1 MLVLAA
7 ALLAASASAG
17 AARAPVSLIASPA
30 HLAIRGSGA
39 AVVGVTNSGSQPAV
53 LDAARGGFALDLRGR
68 PRVLARRVSWLSV
81 RPARL
86 TIAPGATASVAVS
99 ARVPRGAEPGDHS
112 ELVLLTTRPLAGAG
126 LAVRMRLGV
135 VVVVRAPG
143 KVVRRLAVVRVHAR
157 RRRLE
162 LLVANRGNVTER
174 VSRPCVRVTIR
185 RGARVLARLHPLERD
200 LLPHTAGIV
209 EVPYRRPARGRV
221 SARIDFAPGP
231 PCLDGRW
238 RIFDLRL

>member
-7 ALLAASASAG
+7 LLVASASAG

-39 AVVGVTNSGSQPAV
+39 ETVGLTNSGSRSAV
-53 LDAARGGFALDLRGR
+53 IDAVQGGFALDVHGR
-68 PRVLARRVSWLSV
+68 PRVLVRRASWLGV

-86 TIAPGATASVAVS
+86 TLAPGARASIEIS

-126 LAVRMRLGV
+126 VAVRMRLGV

-143 KVVRRLAVVRVHAR
+143 KVVRRLAVVRVQAR

-174 VSRPCVRVTIR
+174 VSRACTRVTIW
-185 RGARVLARLHPLERD
+185 RGARVLARLRPLERD
-200 LLPHTAGIV
+200 LLPHTVGLV
-209 EVPYRRPARGRV
+209 EVPYRHSQRGRF
-221 SARIDFAPGP
+221 SATVELSPGP
-231 PCLDGRW
+231 PCRAGRVHT
-238 RIFDLRL
+238 FGLRF

>member
-1 MLVLAA
+1 MLVLA

-17 AARAPVSLIASPA
+17 AARAPVWLIASPA

-39 AVVGVTNSGSQPAV
+39 GVVGLTNSGSQSAV
-53 LDAARGGFALDLRGR
+53 VDAARGGFALDLRGR

-86 TIAPGATASVAVS
+86 TLAPGATASVKVS

-143 KVVRRLAVVRVHAR
+143 KVVRRLAVLGVRAR
-157 RRRLE
+157 RGRLD

-174 VSRPCVRVTIR
+174 VSRACVRVTIR
-185 RGARVLARLHPLERD
+185 RGARVLARLRPLERD

-209 EVPYRRPARGRV
+209 EVPYRRPPHGRV
-221 SARIDFAPGP
+221 SARIDLAPGP
-231 PCLDGRW
+231 PCLAGRW
-238 RIFDLRL
+238 RVFGLRL

>member
-1 MLVLAA
+1 
-7 ALLAASASAG
+7 
-17 AARAPVSLIASPA
+17 VSLIASPS
-30 HLAIRGSGA
+30 HLAIRGSGVG
-39 AVVGVTNSGSQPAV
+39 VVGVTNSGSQSAV
-53 LDAARGGFALDLRGR
+53 VDAARGGFALDLRGR
-68 PRVLARRVSWLSV
+68 PRVLARRGSWLSV

-112 ELVLLTTRPLAGAG
+112 ELVLLTTRPLSGPG

-135 VVVVRAPG
+135 VIVVRAPG
-143 KVVRRLAVVRVHAR
+143 RVVRRLAVVRVHAR
-157 RRRLE
+157 RARLE

-185 RGARVLARLHPLERD
+185 RGARVIARLRPLERD

-238 RIFDLRL
+238 RIFGLRL